1 MIRPMRNVGAV
12 ALTLVLVLAACGGPT
27 ATTPPT
33 TSAPGTAAATDPAAT
48 EPTGTEAT
56 GTEPAATEPAATEPA
71 ATEPAAT
78 EPAATDA
85 ASPDVSYQGPLE
97 WWHLGYAPGG
107 ETATSQLVDDAV
119 AAYENSHPGI
129 DITVTGIPFSDEGL
143 ARLDTAIAAG
153 SGPDIFR
160 IASDRLPGYGSQ
172 GVLSPIDDYLSDED
186 RADII
191 PNLLEGVAYEGQHL
205 AWPQWVPPI
214 GFYLNNQLLTD
225 AGIEIPDSSWTVDQF
240 VQMANDLSGDGVH
253 GFATYMG
260 TASVNELTLLYN
272 QGATV
277 LSEDNSEYTLNSEA
291 GVKGLQTLVDL
302 FTAGAMPPDS
312 TTIALADVEQ
322 GFVDGRFA
330 MMTGGSGSIA
340 NLKANEIDFTILPPP
355 IGDAGE
361 TVTVGGMGTYAVP
374 MKDDAD
380 RMAAAHALARYLT
393 SADVAADVPGWYLA
407 PGTRESITVSDTTP
421 EMAAFEEMLPFV
433 RFMPLIENWA
443 QVDSAIH
450 PEIQLALSGQKT
462 AQQALDDAGV
472 QITQQLGQ

>member
-1 MIRPMRNVGAV
+1 MTRRHSTTAAVSASLLLLLAGCAAPGA
-12 ALTLVLVLAACGGPT
+12 PT
-27 ATTPPT
+27 PVPT
-33 TSAPGTAAATDPAAT
+33 GTAAAPTDGAP
-48 EPTGTEAT
+48 TEAA
-56 GTEPAATEPAATEPA
+56 P
-71 ATEPAAT
+71 
-78 EPAATDA
+78 TDA
-85 ASPDVSYQGPLE
+85 APTETAGTAYEGPLE

-119 AAYENSHPGI
+119 AAYETANPGI

-153 SGPDIFR
+153 TGPDIFR
-160 IASDRLPGYGSQ
+160 IASDRLPGYGAQ
-172 GVLSPIDDYLSDED
+172 GVLSPIDDYLTEED

-191 PNLLEGVAYEGQHL
+191 PNLLEGVEFEGQHL

-214 GFYLNNQLLTD
+214 GFYLNNQLFAD
-225 AGIEIPDSSWTVDQF
+225 ADIDVPTADWTVEDFTQIA
-240 VQMANDLSGDGVH
+240 QDLTGDDVH

-277 LSEDNSEYTLNSEA
+277 LNEDNTEYTLNSEA
-291 GVKGLQTLVDL
+291 GIKGLQTLVDL
-302 FTAGAMPPDS
+302 FAAGAMPPDS

-330 MMTGGSGSIA
+330 MMTGGSGSIT

-374 MKDDAD
+374 MKDDPE

-393 SADVAADVPGWYLA
+393 SADVAEDVPGWDLA
-407 PGTRESITVSDTTP
+407 PGTRQSITVSEATP

-433 RFMPLIENWA
+433 RFMPLIEDWA

-450 PEIQLALSGQKT
+450 PEIQLAVSGQKS
-462 AQQALDDAGV
+462 AQQALDDAGT
-472 QITQQLGQ
+472 QITPLLGE